1 MRLVVIIPTFGRRQQ
16 LTRMLRH
23 LENQHRLPDEV
34 VVSAPDTTHVDTPGV
49 TKFPV
54 TYLFG
59 ATGSS
64 AQRNNALTEA
74 LPKSDAVVFF
84 DDDFVPADN
93 YLQLVEHAFEEN
105 SDWAV
110 VMGRPLHDGANNA
123 GFTFEQGLALL
134 RDAHSLSR
142 STADVVE
149 HLGAYGCN
157 MSARSRCIGDLRFDE
172 RLVLYGWQ
180 EDVDFT
186 SQLRN
191 HGRIIELK
199 AMTGVHLGIKSGR
212 VSGLRFGYSQVANP
226 LYLIQKGT
234 VPATFALRLMARNI
248 LANAMKSIWPE
259 EYIDRRGRLKGN
271 LLAGFHWVKGQVEP
285 EHILKL

>member
-16 LTRMLRH
+16 LTRLLQH
-23 LENQHRLPDEV
+23 LENQRRLPDEV
-34 VVSAPDTTHVDTPGV
+34 VVSAPDNTHVETPGV

-64 AQRNNALTEA
+64 AQRNHALTNA
-74 LPKSDAVVFF
+74 LPKSDVVVFF
-84 DDDFVPADN
+84 DDDFLAADD
-93 YLQLVEHAFEEN
+93 YLQIVERAFEEN
-105 SDWAV
+105 PDWAV

-134 RDAHSLSR
+134 REGQTLSR
-142 STADVVE
+142 STADIIE
-149 HLGAYGCN
+149 HSGAYGCN

-186 SQLRN
+186 SQLRA

-199 AMTGVHLGIKSGR
+199 AMAGVHLGIKSGR

-226 LYLIQKGT
+226 LYLIKKGT

-248 LANAMKSIWPE
+248 LANVMKSIWPE

-271 LLAGFHWVKGQVEP
+271 LLAGFHWAKGYVEP